1 MIALIGAEF
10 LKLRR
15 RWATYV
21 VPLTGIILMGLIFL
35 LVGASARRIGGGDIG
50 GSDTSGV
57 EGVLA
62 FPFAFRVIDALVFV
76 LGSYLAI
83 AYAAAV
89 AGADWSWGI
98 MRVVISR
105 GEGRIRYVLAKA
117 IGLAIVLVIGLMVT
131 YAFGILFTYMAGA
144 LGGFS
149 VGNPITGGNGGEL
162 FQSFWRGS
170 VVLLERCSL
179 GFAVAMILRSQLAG
193 VVIGIAVAVAEPI
206 LTTILGALDRISDQS
221 GPFRETGT
229 HWYQYL
235 PFNIG
240 NSVFY
245 GGGSVTDV
253 GTFTQQSLPFW
264 QALAGVLIYT
274 ALFIG
279 VACLRTR
286 RAEIS
291 G

>member
-1 MIALIGAEF
+1 MIGLIGAEI

-35 LVGASARRIGGGDIG
+35 LVGWTARQ
-50 GSDTSGV
+50 SGRNLTDQV
-57 EGVLA
+57 EATVG
-62 FPFAFRVIDALVFV
+62 FPFGFRIIDTLVFV
-76 LGSYLAI
+76 VGSYLAI

-98 MRVVISR
+98 MRVVIAR

-117 IGLAIVLVIGLMVT
+117 IGLAIVLLAGVLVAYG
-131 YAFGILFTYMAGA
+131 FGIFFAYLAGM
-144 LGGFS
+144 LGHFS

-162 FQSFWRGS
+162 FQSVWRGY

-179 GFAVAMILRSQLAG
+179 GFAIAMILRSQLAG
-193 VVIGIAVAVAEPI
+193 VVVGIALAIVEPI
-206 LTTILGALDRISDQS
+206 LTVILTALTRFSGNSFGGGFQS
-221 GPFRETGT
+221 RGNEWF
-229 HWYQYL
+229 QYL
-235 PFNIG
+235 PFNVG
-240 NSVFY
+240 NSLLY
-245 GGGSVTDV
+245 GGGSVADP
-253 GTFTQQSLPFW
+253 GTFTQQPLPFS
-264 QALAGVLIYT
+264 QALTFTLLYIVI
-274 ALFIG
+274 FIG
-279 VACLRTR
+279 IACLRTR

>member
-1 MIALIGAEF
+1 MVGLIGAEI

-35 LVGASARRIGGGDIG
+35 VVGIRAHDLNPYQ
-50 GSDTSGV
+50 SDSLEATLG
-57 EGVLA
+57 
-62 FPFAFRVIDALVFV
+62 FPFAFRIIDVLVFV

-117 IGLAIVLVIGLMVT
+117 IGLAIVLVAGLFVT
-131 YAFGILFTYMAGA
+131 YAFGILFTYMAGW

-149 VGNPITGGNGGEL
+149 VGNPITGGNAGEL

-170 VVLLERCSL
+170 LVLLERCSL

-193 VVIGIAVAVAEPI
+193 VVVGIALAIVEPI
-206 LTTILGALDRISDQS
+206 LTTILTVLARISDS
-221 GPFRETGT
+221 GGPIRATGPE
-229 HWYQYL
+229 WYQFL

-245 GGGSVTDV
+245 GGGSVADP
-253 GTFTQQSLPFW
+253 GTFTQQSLPFE

-274 ALFIG
+274 VIFIG
-279 VACLRTR
+279 VACLRTQ
-286 RAEIS
+286 RAEIT